1 MNVKESL
8 ANRSVLPE
16 PGQMVLVRNRRYL
29 VEDVALPSNV
39 ADASLV
45 ELSCVD
51 DDAQRQA
58 LTVLWEH
65 ELHAQV
71 LEETG
76 WSTVAE
82 KPFDDPE
89 LFAAYLCT
97 LSWNCVTATDPDLFQ
112 APFRAGIR
120 TDAYQL
126 EPLYKGRCFTWA
138 CGADRRRRI
147 RTGPEAPP
155 SPRSG

>member
-45 ELSCVD
+45 ERSCVD

-58 LTVLWEH
+58 LTVLWDH

-97 LSWNCVTATDPDLFQ
+97 LSWNCVTMYSHLASSITRALFIEGI
-112 APFRAGIR
+112 AGKSKVSSNC
-120 TDAYQL
+120 L
-126 EPLYKGRCFTWA
+126 
-138 CGADRRRRI
+138 
-147 RTGPEAPP
+147 
-155 SPRSG
+155 